1 MLNSTAIARIAST
14 IAAAYA
20 PARLKLS
27 NWVLTKSGSVWV
39 LPLMFPATTLTAP
52 NSPSARAVAS
62 TTP

>member
-20 PARLKLS
+20 PAKSMLS
-27 NWVLTKSGSVWV
+27 NWLLTNRGSVWV
-39 LPLMFPATTLTAP
+39 WPLMFPATMLTAP
-52 NSPSARAVAS
+52 NSPSARAVAR